1 MLVVILFLGKF
12 FMPIYEYKCD
22 TCAETLEKLQKMS
35 DDPITLCPNCGEE
48 SLNKQISAAGF
59 RLSGTGWYETD
70 FKTNKKKNLTD
81 SKKGSSDKKSTTQS
95 KS

>member
-1 MLVVILFLGKF
+1 
-12 FMPIYEYKCD
+12 MPIYEYKCD
-22 TCAETLEKLQKMS
+22 ACTETLEKLQKMS

-48 SLNKQISAAGF
+48 SLKKQISAAGF

-81 SKKGSSDKKSTTQS
+81 PSNTSNSSTKKESKPKKSESKTTT
-95 KS
+95 

>member
-1 MLVVILFLGKF
+1 
-12 FMPIYEYKCD
+12 MPIYEYKCD
-22 TCAETLEKLQKMS
+22 ACAETLEKLQRMS
-35 DDPITLCPNCGEE
+35 DDPITLCPNCGQE
-48 SLNKQISAAGF
+48 SLKKQISAAGF

-81 SKKGSSDKKSTTQS
+81 SKKETLNKKPTVKS